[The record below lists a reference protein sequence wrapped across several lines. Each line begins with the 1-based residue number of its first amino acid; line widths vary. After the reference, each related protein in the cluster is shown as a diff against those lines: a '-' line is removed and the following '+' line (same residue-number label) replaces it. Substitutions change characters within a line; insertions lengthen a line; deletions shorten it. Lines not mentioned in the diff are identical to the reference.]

1 MKAIKQFLQSAII
14 IFLACVAYLFGV
26 YVTEYKAIK
35 EGQKSTVTTIAVVK
49 ADSGVTVDGEYI
61 NYASK
66 LMNYPMLGDFP
77 ESNEYVG

>member
-1 MKAIKQFLQSAII
+1 MKASKYFLQSAII
-14 IFLACVAYLFGV
+14 ISLACIAYLCGV

-35 EGQKSTVTTIAVVK
+35 EGQKSTVTTIAVVN

-66 LMNYPMLGDFP
+66 
-77 ESNEYVG
+77 